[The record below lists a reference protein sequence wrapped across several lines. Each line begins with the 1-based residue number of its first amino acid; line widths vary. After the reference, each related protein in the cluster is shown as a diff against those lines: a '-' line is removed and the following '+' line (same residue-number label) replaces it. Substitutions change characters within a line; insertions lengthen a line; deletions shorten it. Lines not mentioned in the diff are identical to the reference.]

1 MFLIFVQLMLVT
13 AVALFFS
20 TFSSPSLAAVLTF
33 GLYVVG
39 HFNADLRNFEDV
51 VDSQAVGIVARVVC
65 HLLPNLAA
73 FDVKAQV
80 VHAQSVSLGYMALTS
95 GYAVAYI
102 GMLLLAA
109 VFIFSRRDFK

>member
-1 MFLIFVQLMLVT
+1 MLVT

-51 VDSQAVGIVARVVC
+51 VDSQAAGIVARVVY

-80 VHAQSVSLGYMALTS
+80 VHAQPVSLGYMALTS